1 MMKSGVVFRE
11 RFAEAMRAKGLT
23 QAMLGRLMNVNQT
36 TISRW
41 LNGKREPDYNLLML
55 LCAILDETPN
65 FLLGYDEEEA
75 HKNALIA
82 VKQAIFSDSEFQNL
96 KLLTEK
102 KGREEGKTDKEI
114 EMETKQIFEDKFSEY
129 CKKYR
134 FEF

>member
-65 FLLGYDEEEA
+65 FLL
-75 HKNALIA
+75 
-82 VKQAIFSDSEFQNL
+82 
-96 KLLTEK
+96 
-102 KGREEGKTDKEI
+102 
-114 EMETKQIFEDKFSEY
+114 
-129 CKKYR
+129 
-134 FEF
+134 